1 MKAKKT
7 NSPAPWKYE
16 YTWVYDA
23 DEQEVCEVF
32 GADDAETDANGR
44 LIEAAPKMKN
54 VLEHYLMLLK
64 QANAGDAVAECKLY
78 EDMMLIEDALKKIEG

>member
-7 NSPAPWKYE
+7 KSPAPWKYE
-16 YTWVYDA
+16 HTWVYDA
-23 DEQEVCEVF
+23 DGHGVCEVW
-32 GADDAETDANGR
+32 GADDDETDANGR